1 MGKIHLS
8 QTEFDLICAKF
19 PGKKGFV
26 NWRKFDEAIE
36 EAFTT
41 KRLEKQ
47 VDAPVGLGRTQTFYG
62 APSIKDLHNEQTL
75 AQNVVDRF

>member
-41 KRLEKQ
+41 K
-47 VDAPVGLGRTQTFYG
+47 
-62 APSIKDLHNEQTL
+62 
-75 AQNVVDRF
+75 

>member
-1 MGKIHLS
+1 MRSGEVTTAQLRIGLNMGKIHLS

-41 KRLEKQ
+41 KRLEK
-47 VDAPVGLGRTQTFYG
+47 
-62 APSIKDLHNEQTL
+62 
-75 AQNVVDRF
+75 